1 MANVFLNN
9 TDLMPRDIDT
19 ALLLEQAT
27 VFDIGEAVAY
37 TNGEK
42 IYVNTEDKLNEI
54 LPAYDQR
61 FLKWVL
67 WHEKMHIELRHH
79 NRFFKYLETLTEEDL
94 LDKFKVQQAEV
105 NIIMDILVHDSLSKM
120 FPELI
125 EVAQNNLAQFRNRN
139 SLGYTFKTSTLEEM
153 LTEYAEHK
161 KDDDSTKD
169 TEGDSKDTEGDRK
182 AEESDKG
189 GKPKD
194 DKDGEATHGA
204 GGDGGEEPSGEETK
218 SEHKDKGLPDEHDK
232 TDWSKLDKLDDKEF
246 ITEAEAGDID
256 RAVDKIRR
264 TKIKL
269 GKLTETING
278 LVTTTRTRTY
288 TMPSLVHTGSNIL
301 MKGSTPG
308 RTQLYFIFDAS
319 GSMSAELDTFKDIMK
334 KSVPQAMD
342 LPCEWFAG
350 AYAKI
355 TPYEKHYDGN
365 YYKGKF
371 KDIIPV
377 MASSGFSDDGDRTIE
392 LCWKAEQ
399 LGYSPI
405 GVTDG
410 GGQLE
415 WSKDKLKQLKR
426 TVLVGHRKWWLDEC
440 KRVNPTIQVIDI

>member
-1 MANVFLNN
+1 MANVFLND
-9 TDLMPRDIDT
+9 TDLMSRDLDT
-19 ALLLEQAT
+19 ALLLEKAT
-27 VFDIGEAVAY
+27 IFDIGKAVAY
-37 TNGEK
+37 TDGRK
-42 IYVNTEDKLNEI
+42 IYVNTEDNLNDI

-61 FLKWVL
+61 FLKWIL
-67 WHEKMHIELRHH
+67 WHEKMHMELRHH
-79 NRFFKYLETLTEEDL
+79 ERFFKYLKELELIGGDLTAFTVTKD
-94 LDKFKVQQAEV
+94 EV

-120 FPELI
+120 FPELVENAI
-125 EVAQNNLAQFRNRN
+125 ENLAQMRNRN
-139 SLGYTFKTSTLEEM
+139 SLKYTFKTNTLEEM

-161 KDDDSTKD
+161 KDESGDSTE
-169 TEGDSKDTEGDRK
+169 TEKGTDSKETSGEDETE
-182 AEESDKG
+182 E
-189 GKPKD
+189 GKSKT
-194 DKDGEATHGA
+194 KEVSHGA
-204 GGDGGEEPSGEETK
+204 GGDGISPDAEEAEEE
-218 SEHKDKGLPDEHDK
+218 SEQKDKMPDEHDK
-232 TDWSKLDKLDDKEF
+232 TDWSKLDDLDDKEF
-246 ITEAEAGDID
+246 ITKEEAEEID
-256 RAVDKIRR
+256 NAIARIRR

-278 LVTTTRTRTY
+278 LVTTTRKRSY
-288 TMPSLVHTGSNIL
+288 TMPSLVHAGGNII

-319 GSMSAELDTFKDIMK
+319 GSMSEELDTFKDIMK

-350 AYAKI
+350 WGAEIK
-355 TPYEKHYDGN
+355 PYEKHYDGD

-377 MASSGFSDDGDRTIE
+377 YASNGFSDDGDRTIE

-426 TVLVGHRKWWLDEC
+426 TVLVGHRKYWLDKC
-440 KRVNPTIQVIDI
+440 KEINPTIQIIDI

>member
-1 MANVFLNN
+1 MANPFMND

-19 ALLLEQAT
+19 ALLLEKAT
-27 VFDIGEAVAY
+27 VFDIGKAVAY
-37 TNGEK
+37 TDGKK
-42 IYVNTEDKLNEI
+42 IYVNTEDNLNDI

-61 FLKWVL
+61 FLKWIL
-67 WHEKMHIELRHH
+67 WHEKMHIELCHH
-79 NRFFKYLETLTEEDL
+79 NRFYKYLNE
-94 LDKFKVQQAEV
+94 LDEADTVDEFHVTKDEV

-120 FPELI
+120 FPELVENAI
-125 EVAQNNLAQFRNRN
+125 ENLAQMRNRN
-139 SLGYTFKTSTLEEM
+139 SLSYTFKTFTLEEM

-161 KDDDSTKD
+161 KEEEGADSTK
-169 TEGDSKDTEGDRK
+169 TEKGTDS
-182 AEESDKG
+182 S
-189 GKPKD
+189 D
-194 DKDGEATHGA
+194 DKEADETEEGKSKTKEISHGA
-204 GGDGGEEPSGEETK
+204 GGDGTSPDTEEAEEE
-218 SEHKDKGLPDEHDK
+218 SEQKTNTPDEHDK
-232 TDWSKLDKLDDKEF
+232 TDWSKLDDLDEKEF
-246 ITEAEAGDID
+246 ITKEEANEID
-256 RAVDKIRR
+256 DTVARIRR

-278 LVTTTRTRTY
+278 LVTTTRTRNY
-288 TMPSLVHTGSNIL
+288 TMPSLVHTGGNII

-319 GSMSAELDTFKDIMK
+319 GSMSEELDTFKDIMK

-350 AYAKI
+350 WGAKI
-355 TPYEKHYDGN
+355 EPYEEHYDGD

-377 MASSGFSDDGDRTIE
+377 YASSGFSDDGDRTIE

-410 GGQLE
+410 GGSLD
-415 WSKDKLKQLKR
+415 WSRDKLKQLKR
-426 TVLVGHRKWWLDEC
+426 TVLVGHRKYWLDEC
-440 KRVNPTIQVIDI
+440 KKVNPSIQYIDI